1 MSIPQELKDLR
12 QWCSWR
18 MEGESKL
25 PHTPE
30 GSIFRSNDA
39 STFRNFDQVQVR
51 GGGIAFVIQGDDP
64 YTGIDLDNCIDDKGK
79 IRDWAIPIVARL
91 DGIAYAE
98 VSPSGKGIKFL
109 TKAKKPDGAK
119 CVKKFDKGKQQLEC
133 YDFNRF
139 WTITGQ
145 VYANNQTIG
154 DGQSVIDWI
163 CQTHLSEQVV
173 HNLADIDFSKITAAP
188 ALPLEERAKRYAE
201 SASIGS
207 KGGRNNAAFSLAGHL
222 LSMVD
227 EGGRSLPIEQVESIV
242 SGWNARGADPLP
254 QKEIAAAVR
263 SASKNGVKRET
274 KPPRESC
281 QIDRDPVMPKQ
292 TFPVDAMRPPGII
305 SDIIDYTLATSMYPQ
320 PELALAAA
328 ISLVATV
335 TGRKLTDNYGT
346 RTNVYVIGLAP
357 SGSGKEQARK
367 VNKTLLMLAGGERM
381 IGAERIASSA
391 GMVTQISNSPAVL
404 FQLDEMGRMLATLK
418 NPGKAPHLYNIA
430 TILMQ
435 IYGCSDSIW
444 IGDAYADIK
453 KTPKINQP
461 HPVVYGTA
469 VPEGFWESLTAE
481 NVTDGLL
488 GRMMPFESSAGYVD
502 PQTPQSIEPPARL
515 VDAIRFWVDLKVGT
529 ENLADIHVRPIVA
542 QYTRAAKDRFDSHMA
557 DVASRRKADD
567 RQAAAL
573 WSRSAGKAGKLAL
586 IFAASRQPFDS
597 LPMVDFEDI
606 DRGIKLSNWITRL
619 IQKQVFEHV
628 SANDQEDRTK
638 KVYRML
644 STPMTKS
651 QLTRKTQWLGRR
663 ERNEIMETLIE
674 AGLVDFESIETV
686 GGGPAKTYFK
696 KASLKSD

>member
-1 MSIPQELKDLR
+1 MIPQELKELR
-12 QWCSWR
+12 QWCNWR

-25 PHTPE
+25 PHTP
-30 GSIFRSNDA
+30 GGGIFRSNDPA
-39 STFRNFDQVQVR
+39 TFRSFDQVQST
-51 GGGIAFVIQGDDP
+51 GGGIAFVIQGDDQ
-64 YTGIDLDNCIDDKGK
+64 YTGIDLDNCIDGKGEL
-79 IRDWAIPIVARL
+79 RQWASPIVARL

-98 VSPSGKGIKFL
+98 ISPSGRGIKFL
-109 TKAKKPDGAK
+109 TKAKKPAGAK
-119 CVKKFDKGKQQLEC
+119 CVKKFDQGKQQLEC

-145 VYANNQTIG
+145 VYANNKTIG
-154 DGQSVIDWI
+154 DGQAAIDWI
-163 CQTHLSEQVV
+163 CKTHLSDQVV
-173 HNLADIDFSKITAAP
+173 NNLEDVDYSKITLAP
-188 ALPLEERAKRYAE
+188 ALPLEERARRYAE
-201 SASIGS
+201 SASAAS
-207 KGGRNNAAFSLAGHL
+207 TGGRNNAAFSLAGHL

-227 EGGRSLPIEQVESIV
+227 EGGRSLPLDQVESIV
-242 SGWNARGADPLP
+242 SGWNSRGSEPLP

-263 SASKNGVKRET
+263 SASKNGAKRDA

-281 QIDRDPVMPKQ
+281 QIDRDPVIPKQ
-292 TFPVDAMRPPGII
+292 AVPDDTLRPPGII

-335 TGRKLTDNYGT
+335 TGRKLTDSYGT

-367 VNKTLLMLAGGERM
+367 VNKTLLMLAGGEKM

-391 GMVTQISNSPAVL
+391 GMVTQISGSPAIL

-418 NPGKAPHLYNIA
+418 NPAKAPHLFNIA

-444 IGDAYADIK
+444 IGDAYADAK
-453 KTPKINQP
+453 KTQKINQP
-461 HPVVYGTA
+461 HPVVYGTS
-469 VPEGFWESLTAE
+469 VPEGFWESLTAD

-488 GRMMPFESSAGYVD
+488 GRMMPFESSVGYVD
-502 PQTPQSIEPPARL
+502 PQTPQTIDPPAGL
-515 VDAIRFWVDLKVGT
+515 VDAIRFWVDMKVGT
-529 ENLADIHVRPIVA
+529 GNLADINTRPVTA
-542 QYTRAAKDRFDSHMA
+542 EYTRSAKDRFDAHMA
-557 DVASRRKADD
+557 DIASRRKKEDS
-567 RQAAAL
+567 QAAAL

-586 IFAASRQPFDS
+586 IFAASRQPFDL
-597 LPMVDFEDI
+597 LPVVDFEDI
-606 DRGIKLSNWITRL
+606 DCGIKLSNWITRL

-663 ERNEIMETLIE
+663 ERNEIIETLIE
-674 AGLVDFESIETV
+674 AGLVDFEAIETA
-686 GGGPAKTYFK
+686 GGGPPKTYFK
-696 KASLKSD
+696 KASMKSD